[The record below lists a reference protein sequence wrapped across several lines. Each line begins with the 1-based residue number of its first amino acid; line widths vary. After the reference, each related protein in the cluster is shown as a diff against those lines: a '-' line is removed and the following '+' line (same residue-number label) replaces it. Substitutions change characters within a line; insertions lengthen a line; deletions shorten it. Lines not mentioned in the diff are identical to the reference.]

1 VREPNTPR
9 PYRTWGYPVVPGL
22 FIVAAAVL
30 LRFTFLENLR
40 NSIAGTLVILAGVPV
55 YWWFAKQKQNV

>member
-1 VREPNTPR
+1 
-9 PYRTWGYPVVPGL
+9 VVPGL